1 MKRCGDMTAIRLTIW
16 LIGIGVLMPVSA
28 QAQWTASGD
37 SGFVAIS
44 GGGQFTERQLATS
57 FTVTKFDETAAL
69 EIERSS
75 GSGGLFDLTAG
86 IRVVGNLA
94 VGLAFSVFETT
105 EDISLRGTVPSPLFF
120 DRPRTVTFEATGL
133 KRRELG
139 IHLSALYVFP
149 VSDRILVSIFGG
161 PSVFQL
167 RQGLVRDIELGPETD
182 APLFG
187 SVDVSSVVIDSVR
200 NWAVGGHAGVDGTFL
215 LTSQLGVSGFFRV
228 AGGAVDLTSGN
239 ISVSVDV
246 GGAQL
251 GGGLKLFF

>member
-1 MKRCGDMTAIRLTIW
+1 MKRCGDMTTTRLTIW
-16 LIGIGVLMPVSA
+16 LIGIGVLVPASA
-28 QAQWTASGD
+28 QAQWTASAD

-44 GGGQFTERQLATS
+44 GGGQFTDRQLATS
-57 FTVTKFDETAAL
+57 FTVTKFDETGTL
-69 EIERSS
+69 EVERSS
-75 GSGGLFDLTAG
+75 GSGGLFDLAAG
-86 IRVVGNLA
+86 MRVVGNLA

-105 EDISLRGTVPSPLFF
+105 EDISGRGTVPSPLFF
-120 DRPRTVTFEATGL
+120 DRPRSVTFEATGL

-139 IHLSALYVFP
+139 IHVSAVYLYP
-149 VSDRILVSIFGG
+149 VSDRILVSFFGG

-182 APLFG
+182 APLFE

-200 NWAVGGHAGVDGTFL
+200 NWGIGGHAGVEGTFL
-215 LTSQLGVSGFFRV
+215 LTSQLGVSGFFRF
-228 AGGAVDLTSGN
+228 AAGAVDLTSGDT
-239 ISVSVDV
+239 SRSVDV